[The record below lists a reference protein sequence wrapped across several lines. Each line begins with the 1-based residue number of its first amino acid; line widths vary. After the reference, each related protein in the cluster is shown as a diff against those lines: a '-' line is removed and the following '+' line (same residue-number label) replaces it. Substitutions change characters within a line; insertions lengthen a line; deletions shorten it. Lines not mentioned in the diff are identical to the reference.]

1 MIRKARMIRSM
12 TAYANTEATTPQ
24 GWLACEVRAVNSRFL
39 ETGMRLPDEL
49 RTLEPKLRERIAT
62 RLSRGKVDATFR
74 YRPPAAAADLL
85 LDERTATQLATVAG
99 ALKDNFPQ
107 LATDF
112 AALLDWPGLLVK
124 PELDQD
130 GLTQAAEGLLERT
143 LDEFIAGRA
152 REGEKLAAALR
163 ERLDGVE
170 RIVAEVRTMLPDIR
184 GALRAKLETRLADLK
199 QSAGHQGYDQGRLE
213 QELVLQLSRID
224 VDEELDRLAAHV
236 VEARRVLALDEPVGR
251 RLDFLMQ
258 EFNREANT
266 LASKSVDPRATRAAV
281 DLKVLIEQ
289 MREQVQNL
297 E

>member
-1 MIRKARMIRSM
+1 MIRSM
-12 TAYANTEATTPQ
+12 TAYANTESATPQ

-39 ETGMRLPDEL
+39 EVGVRLPDEL
-49 RTLEPKLRERIAT
+49 RALEPQVREHVAA
-62 RLSRGKVDATFR
+62 RLARGKVDATFR
-74 YRPPAAAADLL
+74 YRPPTAASDLL
-85 LDERTATQLATVAG
+85 LDERTAAQLATVAG

-124 PELDQD
+124 PELDQA
-130 GLTQAAEGLLERT
+130 GLAQAALALLDRS
-143 LDEFIAGRA
+143 LDEFIAGRS
-152 REGEKLAAALR
+152 REGEKLATALR
-163 ERLDGVE
+163 ERLDGIE
-170 RIVAEVRTMLPDIR
+170 RTVAEVRTLLPDVR
-184 GALRAKLETRLADLK
+184 AALRAKLESRLADLA
-199 QSAGHQGYDQGRLE
+199 QSAEPGRLE

-236 VEARRVLALDEPVGR
+236 GEARRILALDEPVGR

-266 LASKSVDPRATRAAV
+266 LASKSVDQRATRAAV

>member
-1 MIRKARMIRSM
+1 MIRSM
-12 TAYANTEATTPQ
+12 TAYANMEASTPQ

-39 ETGMRLPDEL
+39 ETGVRLPDEL
-49 RTLEPKLRERIAT
+49 RTLEPRLRERIAA

-74 YRPPAAAADLL
+74 YRPPAAASDLL
-85 LDERTATQLATVAG
+85 LDERTARQLAAIAA
-99 ALKDNFPQ
+99 ALKDNFPR

-112 AALLDWPGLLVK
+112 AGLLEWPGLLVK
-124 PELDQD
+124 PELDRD
-130 GLTQAAEGLLERT
+130 GLSHGAEALLERT
-143 LDEFIAGRA
+143 LDEFIAGRE
-152 REGEKLAAALR
+152 REGAKLAQVLR
-163 ERLDGVE
+163 ERLDAIE
-170 RIVAEVRTMLPDIR
+170 RIVDAIRALLPDMR
-184 GALRAKLETRLADLK
+184 TALRAKLEARLAELK
-199 QSAGHQGYDQGRLE
+199 SSADPGRLE

-224 VDEELDRLAAHV
+224 VDEELDRLDAHV
-236 VEARRVLALDEPVGR
+236 GEARRILALDEPVGR

-266 LASKSVDPRATRAAV
+266 LASKSADPRATRAAV

>member
-1 MIRKARMIRSM
+1 MIRSM
-12 TAYANTEATTPQ
+12 TAYANMEASTPQ
-24 GWLACEVRAVNSRFL
+24 GWLACELRAVNSRFL
-39 ETGMRLPDEL
+39 ETGVRLPDEL
-49 RTLEPKLRERIAT
+49 RMLEPQVRERIGA

-85 LDERTATQLATVAG
+85 LDERSVAQLATIAD
-99 ALKDNFPQ
+99 ALKTNFPQ

-112 AALLDWPGLLVK
+112 AGLLEWPGLLVK
-124 PELDQD
+124 PELDQA
-130 GLTQAAEGLLERT
+130 GLAQSALALLDRT
-143 LDEFIAGRA
+143 LDEFIAGRE
-152 REGEKLAAALR
+152 REGAKLAGALR
-163 ERLDGVE
+163 ERLDGIE
-170 RIVAEVRTMLPDIR
+170 RTLSEVRAMLPDIR
-184 GALRAKLETRLADLK
+184 AALRSKLEARLAELR
-199 QSAGHQGYDQGRLE
+199 QSADPGRLE

-224 VDEELDRLAAHV
+224 IDEELDRLDAHV
-236 VEARRVLALDEPVGR
+236 GEARRILQLDEPVGR

-266 LASKSVDPRATRAAV
+266 LASKSADPRTTRAAV

>member
-1 MIRKARMIRSM
+1 MIRSM
-12 TAYANTEATTPQ
+12 TAYANTESATPQ

-39 ETGMRLPDEL
+39 EVGVRLPDEL
-49 RTLEPKLRERIAT
+49 RTLEPKLRERIAA

-99 ALKDNFPQ
+99 ALKDSFPQ

-130 GLTQAAEGLLERT
+130 DLTRAAEGLLERT
-143 LDEFIAGRA
+143 LDEFIAGRK
-152 REGEKLAAALR
+152 REGAKLAQGLR
-163 ERLDGVE
+163 ERLDGIE
-170 RIVAEVRTMLPDIR
+170 RIVAEVRAMLPDIR
-184 GALRAKLETRLADLK
+184 AALRAKLEARLADLQ
-199 QSAGHQGYDQGRLE
+199 QSAEPGRLE

-236 VEARRVLALDEPVGR
+236 AEARRVLALDEPVGR

-266 LASKSVDPRATRAAV
+266 LASKSVDQRATRAAV

>member
-1 MIRKARMIRSM
+1 MIRSM
-12 TAYANTEATTPQ
+12 TAYANTESATPQ

-39 ETGMRLPDEL
+39 ETGVRLPDEL
-49 RTLEPKLRERIAT
+49 RTLEPKLREHIAA

-85 LDERTATQLATVAG
+85 LDQRTAAQLATVAG

-124 PELDQD
+124 PELDQ
-130 GLTQAAEGLLERT
+130 EGLAQSAERLLQRT
-143 LDEFIAGRA
+143 LDEFIAGRE
-152 REGEKLAAALR
+152 REGEKLAQALR
-163 ERLDGVE
+163 DRLDGIE
-170 RIVAEVRTMLPDIR
+170 RIVGEVRAMLPDIR
-184 GALRAKLETRLADLK
+184 TSLRAKLDAKLAELAKAADP
-199 QSAGHQGYDQGRLE
+199 GRLE

-236 VEARRVLALDEPVGR
+236 GEARRILALDEPVGR

>member
-1 MIRKARMIRSM
+1 MIGNARMIRSM

-99 ALKDNFPQ
+99 ALRDNFPQ

-163 ERLDGVE
+163 
-170 RIVAEVRTMLPDIR
+170 
-184 GALRAKLETRLADLK
+184 
-199 QSAGHQGYDQGRLE
+199 
-213 QELVLQLSRID
+213 
-224 VDEELDRLAAHV
+224 
-236 VEARRVLALDEPVGR
+236 
-251 RLDFLMQ
+251 
-258 EFNREANT
+258 
-266 LASKSVDPRATRAAV
+266 
-281 DLKVLIEQ
+281 
-289 MREQVQNL
+289 
-297 E
+297 

>member
-1 MIRKARMIRSM
+1 MIRSM

-39 ETGMRLPDEL
+39 ETGVRLPDEL
-49 RTLEPKLRERIAT
+49 RTLEPQLRERIGA
-62 RLSRGKVDATFR
+62 RLARGKVDATFR
-74 YRPPAAAADLL
+74 YRPPAAASDLL
-85 LDERTATQLATVAG
+85 LDERTAGQLAAVAG
-99 ALKDNFPQ
+99 ALKANFPQ

-112 AALLDWPGLLVK
+112 AGLLDWPGLLVK
-124 PELDQD
+124 PELDQA
-130 GLTQAAEGLLERT
+130 GLAQAALALLEQT

-163 ERLDGVE
+163 ERLDGIAA
-170 RIVAEVRTMLPDIR
+170 IVANVRALLPDIR
-184 GALRAKLETRLADLK
+184 AALRAKLEAKLAEVARD
-199 QSAGHQGYDQGRLE
+199 ADPGRLE
-213 QELVLQLSRID
+213 QELVLQLSRLD
-224 VDEELDRLAAHV
+224 VDEELDRLDAHV
-236 VEARRVLALDEPVGR
+236 GEARRVLGLDEPVGR

-266 LASKSVDPRATRAAV
+266 LASKSVDQRATRAAV

>member
-1 MIRKARMIRSM
+1 MIGNARMIRSM

-99 ALKDNFPQ
+99 ALRDNFPQ

>member
-1 MIRKARMIRSM
+1 
-12 TAYANTEATTPQ
+12 
-24 GWLACEVRAVNSRFL
+24 VRAVNSRFL
-39 ETGMRLPDEL
+39 ETGVRLPDEL
-49 RTLEPKLRERIAT
+49 RTLEPKLRERIAA

-74 YRPPAAAADLL
+74 YRPPAAASDLL

-130 GLTQAAEGLLERT
+130 GLSQSAEALLERT
-143 LDEFIAGRA
+143 LDEFIAGRE
-152 REGEKLAAALR
+152 REGAKLAQALR
-163 ERLDGVE
+163 ERLDGIE
-170 RIVAEVRTMLPDIR
+170 HIVAEVRAMLPDIR
-184 GALRAKLETRLADLK
+184 AALRAKLETRLAEL
-199 QSAGHQGYDQGRLE
+199 QTSADPGRLE

-224 VDEELDRLAAHV
+224 VDEELDRLDAHV
-236 VEARRVLALDEPVGR
+236 GEARRILALDEPVGR